1 VAARVISVGILTPHA
16 AAGPEEEFPAV
27 APGRIMTRVARISTK
42 DAGTAPASPL
52 GLRMLMTAPL
62 LDNAAELLARGPIDV
77 VGYAS
82 TSSAY
87 AVGYDEETAMVS
99 GLSRQ
104 MRVPV
109 VATCASAVLALRLL
123 GVERIALVHPPWF
136 DNELNELGASYF
148 GSQGFEVV
156 ASTSASLPPDPR
168 RIQPSGVFEWTSRH
182 VPDDAEAVFIGGN
195 GFRAASAIEPLEFA
209 IGRPVLESNQ
219 VLLWSL
225 LAQAGVT
232 FGIRGYGQLFA
243 QEPRPATRRH
253 SSRRS

>member
-1 VAARVISVGILTPHA
+1 VADRVISVGILTPHA
-16 AAGPEEEFPAV
+16 AAGPEEEFPAM

-42 DAGTAPASPL
+42 NGGTPPTSPL
-52 GLRMLMTAPL
+52 GLRVLMTAPL
-62 LDNAAELLARGPIDV
+62 LDGAAELLARGPIEV

-87 AVGYDEETAMVS
+87 AVGFDEETAMVS
-99 GLSRQ
+99 ALSRR
-104 MRVPV
+104 MRLPV

-136 DNELNELGASYF
+136 DNKLNELGASYF

-156 ASTSASLPPDPR
+156 ASASANLPQDPR
-168 RIQPSGVFEWTSRH
+168 RIEPAGIFEWMSRH
-182 VPDDAEAVFIGGN
+182 VPDDAEAIFIGGN
-195 GFRAASAIEPLEFA
+195 GFRAAGAIEPLELA

-219 VLLWSL
+219 VLLWNL

-232 FGIRGYGQLFA
+232 FEIRGYGQLFA
-243 QEPRPATRRH
+243 RQPPPGDT
-253 SSRRS
+253 